1 MKKEQILQVLDSAK
15 KDIANMLEN
24 ARLIKEGMPLQY
36 HSIAKNPKECDFG
49 KWFYSDGQK
58 LSALSNNPMECIQN
72 IDLLHN
78 EFHKT
83 YHEIVS
89 IYENNKKSPGLL
101 KKIFSKKEL
110 TQEEK
115 QKLHDLT
122 RELENSCQKLLA
134 EITKMQRRIQAT
146 PQEKFEAIE

>member
-1 MKKEQILQVLDSAK
+1 MKKEEVLEHLRLAKAAHIKWVQKAKLLINGLEIQKDAIPVDST
-15 KDIANMLEN
+15 
-24 ARLIKEGMPLQY
+24 
-36 HSIAKNPKECDFG
+36 ECNFG

-83 YHEIVS
+83 YHEIIS